1 MLLDDIKQLNLTQL
15 KDLKLSKAVFSKKD
29 RTLNLEFASKEKL
42 DESLEREISAFVESQ
57 MKGGVKTS
65 VKFFKDYFDEE
76 KVKGEFFNYIKRE
89 YLFFS
94 TRIDED
100 NVCVSKTDDVFVL
113 TVTVTPELEKML
125 VQIDFLPCVEKHFA
139 DITNFDLR
147 SNANST

>member
-94 TRIDED
+94 TRI
-100 NVCVSKTDDVFVL
+100 
-113 TVTVTPELEKML
+113 
-125 VQIDFLPCVEKHFA
+125 A
-139 DITNFDLR
+139 
-147 SNANST
+147 